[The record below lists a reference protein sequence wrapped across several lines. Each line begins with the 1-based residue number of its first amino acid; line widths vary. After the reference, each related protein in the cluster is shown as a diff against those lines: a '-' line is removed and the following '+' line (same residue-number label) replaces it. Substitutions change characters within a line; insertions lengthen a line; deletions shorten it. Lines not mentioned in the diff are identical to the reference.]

1 MKMVEYYI
9 HLLETGVCSFEQ
21 SVRTSPSKT
30 CIYEGDVNRT
40 EHSKVCHVHH
50 QRPAYMKKMSI
61 ELNTQRFATSPSKTC
76 IYEEDVNRTEHS
88 KVCLRL
94 KQLIHPEIKI
104 VIIITISLS
113 SVILSETVSV

>member
-40 EHSKVCHVHH
+40 EHS
-50 QRPAYMKKMSI
+50 
-61 ELNTQRFATSPSKTC
+61 N
-76 IYEEDVNRTEHS
+76 
-88 KVCLRL
+88 VCLRL
-94 KQLIHPEIKI
+94 KQLIYPENKNSNNNNNFP
-104 VIIITISLS
+104 IISYPF
-113 SVILSETVSV
+113 